1 MFDYFDKDFFRFLL
15 GFVAIICTSVVI
27 LMATR
32 LYQEELDIG
41 DEESVGAVIKSAKL
55 IQGFPL
61 D

>member
-15 GFVAIICTSVVI
+15 GFVAIICTSIII

-32 LYQEELDIG
+32 LYQEQRVIET
-41 DEESVGAVIKSAKL
+41 ESNTGSVINS
-55 IQGFPL
+55 IR